1 MYYFVVLTSPDKEFH
16 DVDNLQ
22 TYISSKFTKSMII
35 SEMGDNGSNPHVNC
49 VVLMGQKRIDNVRRG
64 ILAAYYGTKL
74 SQFET
79 NIHFQKYGA
88 LGKCVKD
95 YEQLKNVCVYLTKET
110 TPPHIYDNDM
120 DIPKLKE
127 GMLSY
132 ADHKKLQDGSCSL
145 VRSAEQL
152 LVEMIMEY
160 KKECIED
167 GLNQFI
173 QDFTPVP
180 PSKPDFV
187 RMLKKLAVKGYNLT
201 PLTSKMKIYYI
212 EFMTR
217 LGNYDQLENLIDRID
232 EELTRPIN

>member
-1 MYYFVVLTSPDKEFH
+1 MYYFLVLTSPDKEFH
-16 DVDNLQ
+16 DIDNLQ
-22 TYISSKFTKSMII
+22 TYIKSKFTKSMII
-35 SEMGDNGSNPHVNC
+35 SEMGDNGNNPHVNV

-64 ILAAYYGTKL
+64 ILASYYGSKL
-74 SQFET
+74 SQFES

-88 LGKCVKD
+88 VGKCVKD
-95 YEQLKNVCVYLTKET
+95 YEQLKNVCVYLTKEI

-120 DIPKLKE
+120 DIDKLKE

-132 ADHKKLQDGSCSL
+132 SEHKKLQEGSCSL

-152 LVEMIMEY
+152 LCEMIIEY
-160 KKECIED
+160 KKECMAD
-167 GLNQFI
+167 TLNSFI
-173 QDFTPVP
+173 VDYQYP
-180 PSKPDFV
+180 PPQKADFV
-187 RMLKKLAVKGYNLT
+187 RMLKIIAVKGYNLT

-232 EELTRPIN
+232 EELTRPRN